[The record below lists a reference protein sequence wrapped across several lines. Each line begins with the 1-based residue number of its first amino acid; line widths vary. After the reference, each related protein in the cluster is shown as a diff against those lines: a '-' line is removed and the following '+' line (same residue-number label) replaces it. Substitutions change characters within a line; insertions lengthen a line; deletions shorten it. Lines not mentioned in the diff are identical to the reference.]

1 PEEEVAESADS
12 DAGASEAAP
21 AEAAAAAP
29 APAPAAPSGGPRP
42 DDIGFDAA
50 DATLAL
56 IAISAKMRLDQIE
69 PLDSI
74 ESITDGASSRRNQ
87 LLVDLG
93 SELNLGAIDGAAE
106 ADLAGLRAQVTKL
119 ARTYKPFGPVL
130 SDAINDQLRTVL
142 GPSGKRPAAIAERV
156 TKTWELGEGWAKHVT
171 VEVALGTRE
180 GTSVRGGAMGHLHEG
195 ALADAASVDKVI
207 DAAVGA
213 VGARLGIPVSLPSA
227 GGGGGATVDAAALS
241 EFTDQITGRDGVLAS
256 AARLVLGQ
264 LGLDDPVTAPSAATD
279 AELIDL
285 VTAELG
291 ADWPRLVAP
300 TFDGKKAVVFDDRWA
315 SAREDLVK
323 LWLTDEGDIDADWL
337 RLSER
342 FEGAG
347 HVVATQ
353 ATWWQGKS
361 LAAGRQIHASLY
373 GR

>member
-1 PEEEVAESADS
+1 
-12 DAGASEAAP
+12 
-21 AEAAAAAP
+21 
-29 APAPAAPSGGPRP
+29 
-42 DDIGFDAA
+42 
-50 DATLAL
+50 
-56 IAISAKMRLDQIE
+56 MRIDQIE
-69 PLDSI
+69 KLDSI

-119 ARTYKPFGPVL
+119 ARTYKPYGPVL

-156 TKTWELGEGWAKHVT
+156 KKTWELGDGWAKHVT

-195 ALADAASVDKVI
+195 ALADAASVDKVV
-207 DAAVGA
+207 DAAVAA
-213 VGARLGIPVSLPSA
+213 VAARQGIAVALPSA
-227 GGGGGATVDAAALS
+227 GGGGGATVDAAALG

-264 LGLDDPVTAPSAATD
+264 LGLDDPVATSPAASD

-300 TFDGKKAVVFDDRWA
+300 VFDAKQGRRLRRPLGQRPRGSGQAVADR
-315 SAREDLVK
+315 R
-323 LWLTDEGDIDADWL
+323 
-337 RLSER
+337 
-342 FEGAG
+342 
-347 HVVATQ
+347 
-353 ATWWQGKS
+353 
-361 LAAGRQIHASLY
+361 GRH
-373 GR
+373 RH